1 MSSREEIAE
10 RVSDEI
16 VDRLHQLIEGQ
27 REIHLFKDRLVHFL
41 TRYERYL
48 ANTPQVTRKER
59 RTQVSRL
66 RDKTSGFLSALTELH
81 DQVVRD
87 INTQLDHITHDDR
100 WEGFDF
106 FNKDQDLPPTD
117 ETLEQAKLA
126 CERILEV
133 CHGELDHLN
142 STKGVKKGSLNPSL
156 DQMLIDLAALY
167 ETETGHSARSHCYR
181 DETAK
186 DEFNGKFFLMA
197 KAFLDE
203 FVPGSFG
210 TPIALGNR
218 INRVLRRD

>member
-1 MSSREEIAE
+1 MSSREKIAE

-66 RDKTSGFLSALTELH
+66 RDKTSGFLSALAELH
-81 DQVVRD
+81 DEVIRD
-87 INTQLDHITHDDR
+87 FDTQLDHLTHDER

-106 FNKDQDLPPTD
+106 LNKDQDLPSGD
-117 ETLEQAKLA
+117 ETLKQARVA

-133 CHGELDHLN
+133 CRGELDRLDT
-142 STKGVKKGSLNPSL
+142 TKGARKGSLNPSL
-156 DQMLIDLAALY
+156 DQMLVDLAALY

-186 DEFNGKFFLMA
+186 DEFNGRFFLLA
-197 KAFLDE
+197 KALLDE

-210 TPIALGNR
+210 TPIALGRR
-218 INRVLRRD
+218 INQVLQEG